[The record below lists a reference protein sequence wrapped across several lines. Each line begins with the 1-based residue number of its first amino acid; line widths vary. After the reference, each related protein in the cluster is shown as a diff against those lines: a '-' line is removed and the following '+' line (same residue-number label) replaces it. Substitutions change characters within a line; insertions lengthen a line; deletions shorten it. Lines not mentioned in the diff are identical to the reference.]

1 MPEDAEERWG
11 AEVAVHHCPLRNG
24 NGMAQVARQQPA
36 LLDQL
41 RAHLEDAQRRVEDQE
56 DQKHLDEA
64 VSERTQLKLEHRPEA
79 TVLPSPLSPHFT
91 ACAADFSSLSI
102 RKKPLA
108 GPPCRPDGRQ
118 GSGFDSP
125 WRHGGGGAWFLR
137 RWKYKLFVPRASRLR
152 R

>member
-1 MPEDAEERWG
+1 MPEDAEERCG
-11 AEVAVHHCPLRNG
+11 AEVAAHHCPLRNG

-41 RAHLEDAQRRVEDQE
+41 RARLEDAQRRVE

-79 TVLPSPLSPHFT
+79 TPHFT

-108 GPPCRPDGRQ
+108 GPPCRPDVRQ

-125 WRHGGGGAWFLR
+125 WRHGGGTAWFLR
-137 RWKYKLFVPRASRLR
+137 RWECKLLVLRASCLCR
-152 R
+152 